1 MLKQSSNIGDIVIS
15 PLLSKIHLFSMKPN
29 RFFAKKEL
37 PLLFRCNF
45 LTPKYSSLKWL
56 LSNRD
61 IFFLIT
67 KIFESWI
74 SIDTLLV
81 NVSFVLPINNIRE
94 CNLWRDSFRF
104 LAYFLNI
111 SQRNDGLRKIVC
123 PCMNYQS
130 IRLAFKNSS
139 TALRISSMVA
149 PGWLLM
155 DIFLDFESPRLLVL
169 FNIESPTMTTFLP
182 SSFLLS
188 WARGKLLLIISAL
201 SWKLPLWSLTFVPL
215 QESP

>member
-15 PLLSKIHLFSMKPN
+15 PLLSKIHLFSMKPS

-45 LTPKYSSLKWL
+45 LTPKCSSLKWL

-104 LAYFLNI
+104 FAYFLLFYCTKNI
-111 SQRNDGLRKIVC
+111 FNGGTWMVTDGYLLGLWKSATI
-123 PCMNYQS
+123 S
-130 IRLAFKNSS
+130 I
-139 TALRISSMVA
+139 I
-149 PGWLLM
+149 
-155 DIFLDFESPRLLVL
+155 
-169 FNIESPTMTTFLP
+169 
-182 SSFLLS
+182 
-188 WARGKLLLIISAL
+188 
-201 SWKLPLWSLTFVPL
+201 
-215 QESP
+215 